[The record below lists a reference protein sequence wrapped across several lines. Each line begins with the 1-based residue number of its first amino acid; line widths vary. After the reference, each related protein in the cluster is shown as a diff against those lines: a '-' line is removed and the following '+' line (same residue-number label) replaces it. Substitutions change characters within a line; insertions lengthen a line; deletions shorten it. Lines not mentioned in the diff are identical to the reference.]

1 MKQNKRKHIVLI
13 VMLLSMAFVSTSY
26 VRDRD
31 YEQKN
36 KRVAI
41 IYPKHSQSLIQEIQE
56 GIQDCA
62 CDHQVKLDVWYKD
75 ELSQNELDDL
85 VTKEYNN
92 QAMGLLLVYPEKY
105 MKKTQYE
112 YRNVLALTDT
122 MQDSFTYTASF
133 SQTSHETMRLPVDFN
148 LLKEISTGKREAIYI
163 EDTYKLGYKSIE
175 LISHCEEKR
184 CLSTISLKP
193 EKVDQKVLEKG
204 SKASLFTY

>member
-13 VMLLSMAFVSTSY
+13 VILLSMAFVSTSY

-112 YRNVLALTDT
+112 YRNVLALLIHLHR
-122 MQDSFTYTASF
+122 YY

-175 LISHCEEKR
+175 LINHCEEKR
-184 CLSTISLKP
+184 RLSSISLKP